1 MFGSDRVDTFH
12 GRENAHFLTQVAYAD
27 ILFLHI
33 AFRALYVT
41 SDLEVGET
49 KAFRLFQYILRKI
62 LDLVVTFQYVGVIH
76 DILQALQEPACDL

>member
-41 SDLEVGET
+41 SDLEV
-49 KAFRLFQYILRKI
+49 
-62 LDLVVTFQYVGVIH
+62 
-76 DILQALQEPACDL
+76 